1 MGWYLMPKILR
12 TRTKKYLLTDDQL
25 GGVKTYVGDIGH
37 CWCQKESSRNPNIK
51 MSSAP
56 EHYYSLKYSLPTCLV
71 VEVIDLYG
79 LHGS

>member
-37 CWCQKESSRNPNIK
+37 C
-51 MSSAP
+51 
-56 EHYYSLKYSLPTCLV
+56 
-71 VEVIDLYG
+71 
-79 LHGS
+79 